1 VLVPPSAY
9 SWRYFAS
16 FPRACFHVV
25 LFDDLK
31 RDFTATVRGLP
42 EFLDLD
48 TTVEIRPARHNPAS
62 RLRAPKL
69 NAWLRS
75 RSGVGRIARRLLS
88 ERMLSYVH
96 KGLRR
101 PFLASFSY
109 PPTDPRTESD
119 LRWRYLPDVRKL
131 EAMLGRDLSRWY
143 PEGAGS
149 AADTPP

>member
-1 VLVPPSAY
+1 MSQDLNRLPTFLVIGTNKAGTSTLYSVLKAHPQVFLPYRKELHFFNDDTNSAR
-9 SWRYFAS
+9 S
-16 FPRACFHVV
+16 
-25 LFDDLK
+25 
-31 RDFTATVRGLP
+31 
-42 EFLDLD
+42 
-48 TTVEIRPARHNPAS
+48 NPAS

-88 ERMLSYVH
+88 ERMLSYVR